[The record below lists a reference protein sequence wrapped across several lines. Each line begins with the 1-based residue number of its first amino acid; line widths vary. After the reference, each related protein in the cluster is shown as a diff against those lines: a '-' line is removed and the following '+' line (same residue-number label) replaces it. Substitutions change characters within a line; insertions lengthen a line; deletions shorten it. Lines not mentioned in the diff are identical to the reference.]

1 MVKTI
6 YTFDFSKKK
15 IDFLKSKKLISTRV
29 ISKNISGGR
38 GYENFG

>member
-6 YTFDFSKKK
+6 YTFDFSKK